1 MKKVLTLALSLLAAL
16 TAAAQEH
23 LQREAVAFSLE
34 KTFTTL
40 PGFSLLAGWEDRSV
54 VPDVSSVTMT
64 EGETSSTASAA
75 PAQGARIP
83 HSSAS
88 AHSTGKHFLIIFV
101 RII

>member
-1 MKKVLTLALSLLAAL
+1 MLSVTVTLSLSDASPSKQA
-16 TAAAQEH
+16 EH
-23 LQREAVAFSLE
+23 IMYRE